1 MLIALSVPLIYQIVP
16 RNCFYG
22 YRTPYTLSSDQ
33 VWYRA
38 NRICGIAL
46 LMAGILWLALTLVV
60 PHVINPA
67 QMAYRLVQAFGIG
80 SLAVALIVSTWL
92 ITGAINDRFNCS
104 PKAT

>member
-1 MLIALSVPLIYQIVP
+1 VLSRLIVPLILIALSMPLIYQIVP
-16 RNCFYG
+16 RNRLYG

-46 LMAGILWLALTLVV
+46 FMAGILWLALTLVV
-60 PHVINPA
+60 PHVINPP
-67 QMAYRLVQAFGIG
+67 QTAYRFVQGFGIA

-92 ITGAINDRFNCS
+92 IYR
-104 PKAT
+104 KR